1 MGLSRFRLSGDLQTK
16 ALQGAQSVLH
26 RNTALCSRRSF
37 PTDSKRPVLTRVTA
51 VSLEFGSSLPLK
63 KPSAAFA
70 PARPMPR
77 PSLLQRGRSYT
88 GEDLVRESARYSH
101 SRNDSDA
108 TTISA
113 ASDDDDER
121 CRELVVE
128 IAERDDNA
136 TQYHVIESAATP
148 RSARPLPP
156 PSMHRSVSSPTAL
169 PTRRQP
175 AFLQMTSCAPAPAPA
190 PTLVKGS
197 NSLLVEHEPITPLH
211 QTTFIPQC
219 ALGLGPFVPG
229 EGAASP
235 EDTSSSP
242 LAARS
247 NAAGGSPGIAI
258 TIDSPESDRSVR
270 RPYDHED
277 MDDSPTPRLGSS
289 GTTPRIRDTGPLS
302 ASSAMANLSLAS
314 ASQTPSAAGASLP
327 LAGPSHPLAPLAPS
341 SFSSRRGLRPLPL
354 SRSMSELSSVAGSTS
369 PSLGLPTSYSHNS
382 LSSFTLASPPELRAI
397 DGVAEMSETG
407 RESKRQ
413 RGLRPPGSSSAGAA
427 ESSLRRSKAQG
438 LSVIVPTAMAAES
451 TLRSPFEHK
460 AGFLA

>member
-1 MGLSRFRLSGDLQTK
+1 M
-16 ALQGAQSVLH
+16 
-26 RNTALCSRRSF
+26 
-37 PTDSKRPVLTRVTA
+37 TA
-51 VSLEFGSSLPLK
+51 VALEFGSSLPMK

-88 GEDLVRESARYSH
+88 GDDLVRELARYSH

-121 CRELVVE
+121 SRELVVE

-136 TQYHVIESAATP
+136 TQYHVIENAASP
-148 RSARPLPP
+148 RTTRPLPP

-175 AFLQMTSCAPAPAPA
+175 AFLQMTTCSAAPAAA
-190 PTLVKGS
+190 PTPVKASGG
-197 NSLLVEHEPITPLH
+197 LLVEHEPFTPLH

-229 EGAASP
+229 EDAASP
-235 EDTSSSP
+235 EEPSSSP
-242 LAARS
+242 LVGRS
-247 NAAGGSPGIAI
+247 DCPGGSPGIAI

-277 MDDSPTPRLGSS
+277 ADDSPTPRLGSS
-289 GTTPRIRDTGPLS
+289 GIMPRIRDTGPLS
-302 ASSAMANLSLAS
+302 ASSAMANLSLS
-314 ASQTPSAAGASLP
+314 TPAYTPPSVAAGLP
-327 LAGPSHPLAPLAPS
+327 LAGPAHPLAPLASS

-354 SRSMSELSSVAGSTS
+354 SRSMSELSSVAGSA
-369 PSLGLPTSYSHNS
+369 PPPLGLPTSYSHNS
-382 LSSFTLASPPELRAI
+382 LSSFTLASPPELRTSG
-397 DGVAEMSETG
+397 GVAGLNESG

-413 RGLRPPGSSSAGAA
+413 RGLRPPVGAA
-427 ESSLRRSKAQG
+427 AGGVESSLRRSKAQG